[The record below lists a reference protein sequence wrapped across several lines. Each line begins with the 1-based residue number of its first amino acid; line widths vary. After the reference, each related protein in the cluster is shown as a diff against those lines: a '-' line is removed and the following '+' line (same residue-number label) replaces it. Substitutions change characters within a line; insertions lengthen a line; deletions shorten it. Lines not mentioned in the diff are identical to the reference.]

1 MCSEFVFQIEW
12 AWGAATLRDNMQTLA
27 PHLKVDSSVIENF
40 ACVFSYEE
48 TVNNK
53 GPKIKQ
59 YFHTGIL
66 VSYLKN

>member
-1 MCSEFVFQIEW
+1 MFETEW
-12 AWGAATLRDNMQTLA
+12 AWGAATLRDNMQTLV
-27 PHLKVDSSVIENF
+27 PQLKVDSSVIDSF
-40 ACVFSYEE
+40 ACVLSYEE
-48 TVNNK
+48 AVNNK